1 MSQQVDTKA
10 NSVGTNVSVNV
21 SVISTQDDAVA
32 FSFYI
37 TYVLL
42 MTTGVITLVEALRTA
57 DPRIRHILNL
67 ETCISIVATVF
78 YGNFIEIMQTA
89 QSTPNGNVDHAK
101 ISKMRYIDWYI
112 TTPMMLLVLCLVL
125 AYNNDEPLHIG
136 TYVIVVALDV
146 LMLTFGYFGTV
157 GIMEPRKA
165 LALGFVAFFA
175 MFGFIWMTF
184 LAGRVNGNSLLVF
197 MLFFVFWSLY
207 GVAYMLKERKKTIS
221 YNVLDLTAKCL
232 VGLFLWAYLTK
243 VFVV

>member
-136 TYVIVVALDV
+136 TYVIIVALDV

-207 GVAYMLKERKKTIS
+207 GVATCLRNAKRRSVTTS
-221 YNVLDLTAKCL
+221 LT
-232 VGLFLWAYLTK
+232 
-243 VFVV
+243 